1 MTRRG
6 FLALLGLAAIP
17 TTSAAARPRWR
28 IVRAGYSGGYH
39 SGYSTRR
46 RRVR

>member
-17 TTSAAARPRWR
+17 TTSAAHRPRWR
-28 IVRAGYSGGYH
+28 TVRAGFHGGFRSGFA
-39 SGYSTRR
+39 T
-46 RRVR
+46 RRVRG